1 MSRRYKKRRFHF
13 GVFLFFLTVVV
24 IAGVFFIPWVM
35 KPENFR
41 SEKNAIY
48 SFLYGEFQPDS
59 YNAKSLILVDRSN
72 NDFFISKKENEQ
84 HWLLLITLQQSQTW
98 TVLFPPAMKQFH

>member
-1 MSRRYKKRRFHF
+1 QYLH
-13 GVFLFFLTVVV
+13 FLFDLWIRRRQISTLFTYTTL
-24 IAGVFFIPWVM
+24 FRS
-35 KPENFR
+35 FR

-84 HWLLLITLQQSQTW
+84 QLPASLAK
-98 TVLFPPAMKQFH
+98 LFRSEERRVGKESRLNIMKE

>member
-1 MSRRYKKRRFHF
+1 MSRRCKKRRFHF
-13 GVFLFFLTVVV
+13 GIFFIFLTIVV

-48 SFLYGEFQPDS
+48 SFLYGEFQQDS
-59 YNAKSLILVDRSN
+59 YNAKSLLLVDRSN
-72 NDFFISKKENEQ
+72 NDIFISKKENEQ
-84 HWLLLITLQQSQTW
+84 QLPASLAK
-98 TVLFPPAMKQFH
+98 LFVIEYAATTAIIATRIG

>member
-13 GVFLFFLTVVV
+13 GIFFIFLTIVM

-48 SFLYGEFQPDS
+48 SFLYGEFQQG
-59 YNAKSLILVDRSN
+59 
-72 NDFFISKKENEQ
+72 F
-84 HWLLLITLQQSQTW
+84 LQCKNHCSW
-98 TVLFPPAMKQFH
+98 

>member
-35 KPENFR
+35 KPEKYMVNPQYR
-41 SEKNAIY
+41 AS
-48 SFLYGEFQPDS
+48 
-59 YNAKSLILVDRSN
+59 SLI
-72 NDFFISKKENEQ
+72 
-84 HWLLLITLQQSQTW
+84 
-98 TVLFPPAMKQFH
+98 P